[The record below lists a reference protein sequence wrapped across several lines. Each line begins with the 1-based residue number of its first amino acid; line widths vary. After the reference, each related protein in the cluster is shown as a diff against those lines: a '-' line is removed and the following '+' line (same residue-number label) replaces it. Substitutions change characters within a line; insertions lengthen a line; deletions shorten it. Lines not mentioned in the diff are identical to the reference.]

1 MQKGSLLEF
10 RSTSSSGTRT
20 QRSKWMAMDAKQT
33 TLIIGECL
41 YQYQQYSCSVN
52 AATEHYV
59 HVHACLADAGPNR
72 DQVEHVVALSEI
84 TEVRLNFRP
93 GSSRTSSVWSFELM
107 LASSHGSG
115 RLYDIS
121 ASQDRLVLECV
132 ASSDAFT
139 EMWVV
144 GLRLCLAEDRGMQF
158 SQVRYVCPQQHV
170 CLRSS

>member
-1 MQKGSLLEF
+1 M
-10 RSTSSSGTRT
+10 
-20 QRSKWMAMDAKQT
+20 
-33 TLIIGECL
+33 
-41 YQYQQYSCSVN
+41 
-52 AATEHYV
+52 
-59 HVHACLADAGPNR
+59 HACLADAGPNR

-93 GSSRTSSVWSFELM
+93 GSSRASSVWSFELI
-107 LASSHGSG
+107 LASSHASG
-115 RLYDIS
+115 RIYDIS

-158 SQVRYVCPQQHV
+158 SQVRRVCPPRHE
-170 CLRSS
+170 CLPSS